1 MRVPLVGDAVSYTMS
16 GKPAVRRRLSDR
28 APDGHFGAL
37 LLYHYPTTWNH
48 GLGDHA
54 ISFRV
59 MPLSAT
65 ETEVTT
71 KWLVHKDAVE
81 GVDYRLDNLIHVWT
95 ETNDQDRRVVEDNAQ
110 GIASPAYEPGP
121 YSPVHEG
128 GVIQFV
134 DWYASF
140 MDRALNSDDS
150 VLSSVA

>member
-1 MRVPLVGDAVSYTMS
+1 MRVPLVGDAVSYTLS
-16 GKPAVRRRLSDR
+16 GKPAVHRQLSDD

-48 GLGDHA
+48 VLGDHA
-54 ISFRV
+54 ITFRV
-59 MPLSAT
+59 TPLSAP

-71 KWLVHKDAVE
+71 KWLVHRDAVE
-81 GVDYRLDNLIHVWT
+81 GVDFRLDNLIHVWM

-121 YSPVHEG
+121 YSTVHEG

-140 MDRALNSDDS
+140 IDQALTRDDA
-150 VLSSVA
+150 VLVSVA